1 LDAGRVGDAVRDGEG
16 LGDGLGELD
25 ATGNV
30 HDVQYHPL
38 LQLAAPEGP
47 LPVPTAQILEPPLAQ
62 TPQLDCPM
70 QPPHVVALSQLEHWD
85 CSHFQLPQ
93 VPVAGPAA
101 EPLAQYE
108 PPVPK
113 HMPQSAE
120 GARVQSE
127 QLV

>member
-16 LGDGLGELD
+16 RGEALGEWD
-25 ATGNV
+25 AIGKV
-30 HDVQYHPL
+30 QDVQYHPSV
-38 LQLAAPEGP
+38 QLEAPEGP
-47 LPVPTAQILEPPLAQ
+47 LPVPTAQTVEPPLAQ
-62 TPQLDCPM
+62 TPQFDCPM

-93 VPVAGPAA
+93 VPVAGPA
-101 EPLAQYE
+101 EVPLAQYE

-120 GARVQSE
+120 AASVQSE
-127 QLV
+127 QVV